1 MTDIKLLPLPGLP
14 NIGAGGQWL
23 GWSDDDM
30 RDYALANVL
39 HHTALLRYA
48 LDNAARSI
56 KSLRGVRD
64 AHAAE
69 IERLRE
75 RAEQLAAALRDLLSA
90 ADQYPINYVHVGT
103 IDRAKAILAAFDAA
117 LTEEAK

>member
-1 MTDIKLLPLPGLP
+1 MTDIKLLPLPEKVEVDKHLP
-14 NIGAGGQWL
+14 TGVRI
-23 GWSDDDM
+23 
-30 RDYALANVL
+30 YAYDADTLRTYASANVE
-39 HHTALLRYA
+39 HHI
-48 LDNAARSI
+48 AA
-56 KSLRGVRD
+56 KD
-64 AHAAE
+64 AE
-69 IERLRE
+69 IEALRE